1 MRKNIMNA
9 SLNHALEKEVRHAKE
24 FKLEELRIIQER
36 LEEAE
41 RVVNDFR
48 SRKWDLVT
56 ELKNLGHDFTATTEG
71 MDVVLSAPPSMR
83 F

>member
-1 MRKNIMNA
+1 MNT

-56 ELKNLGHDFTATTEG
+56 ELKKLGHDFTATTEG

>member
-1 MRKNIMNA
+1 MTDREER
-9 SLNHALEKEVRHAKE
+9 LET
-24 FKLEELRIIQER
+24 LRIISER

-41 RVVNDFR
+41 RVVHDFR
-48 SRKWDLVT
+48 ERKWDLVR
-56 ELKNLGHDFTATTEG
+56 ELKDMGHDFTATSEG